1 VVAKVTLDTLLDL
14 AVVVEVVA
22 DQPVPSLVHQTVVA
36 AVALVESFELVVVAP
51 TMMIMMQPMQN

>member
-1 VVAKVTLDTLLDL
+1 MTLDTLLDL

-22 DQPVPSLVHQTVVA
+22 DQAVPSLVHQTVVVAA
-36 AVALVESFELVVVAP
+36 AVALVESFELEVVAP

>member
-1 VVAKVTLDTLLDL
+1 MTLDTLLDL

-22 DQPVPSLVHQTVVA
+22 DQPVPSLVHQTVAA

-51 TMMIMMQPMQN
+51 TRMIMMQPMQN